1 MIEVTG
7 AQRVEIEN
15 IVAER
20 FQREVVAKALDVA
33 DFIVED
39 LPKDASIE
47 QIFAMIRD
55 VAGLVAKR
63 DTGSRL
69 SVLERALRRFPK
81 HRADTRKEWLGAVAE
96 ARAKLEEE
104 TREEQKKKAQDPALF
119 PKPRA
124 QIQETAIGYYEL
136 SHADGSTERLSD
148 FSLIVLKRVVETE
161 PNKPERLM
169 VRVIDPSGSTIVEK
183 WVVPVASWAGKRA
196 MIASFPSVDM
206 HWYGSDEAIQA
217 LGEHLTAGSR
227 ETAARIVAT
236 EVLGAHEIQGSPRF
250 VLRAG
255 TLGADGQWMAEP
267 DIVYAPAQAAGTL
280 LTLQSPAKDDPF
292 RDEVTQAAREAFAL
306 LPQVQEPKVIGA
318 LVAMFAA
325 GVARP
330 YLLDKLGGYPIC
342 ALAAE
347 AGAGKSSLI
356 GRVLWPMFAGIRQGV
371 GTLSATQTP
380 FAMLRDLS
388 STNAIPLVF
397 DELKLSE
404 MHHTIN
410 YFLRLMKRSWN
421 GDVET
426 RGNADKSTTSYT
438 IAAPVILSGESR
450 FDIDSAVAERC
461 AFISLDRG
469 WLFAHPFAR
478 ERFNEL
484 GFNVPHLSDV
494 GRRFQAF
501 SLGVARDEL
510 LADAAGEVAALLV
523 SPDVP
528 AEIPPRLITT
538 LTVAAFGLRLA
549 RAFAASCGAYLA
561 LAPFAA
567 VGRYLLEEALGVAD
581 EDDDASEAAKSA
593 IGESVSRDALDMA
606 MVDYAHL
613 AMAGRLSEGMHY
625 TWVDGDLMLWL
636 EGAEGERE
644 RWFAERRTA
653 NTSPGVRE
661 LKRIA
666 KRKLGEWRRTSAGYV
681 LGASKQVVLEGDRRP
696 RCIRVRPALFPS
708 SLGVG
713 DFPCSKVRTWGGAG
727 RFEGHSLWEVASER
741 AGQRKN

>member
-7 AQRVEIEN
+7 AARIEIEN

-20 FQREVVAKALDVA
+20 FQREIFDKALDVA
-33 DFIVED
+33 DFLVED

-47 QIFAMIRD
+47 EIFAMVKD
-55 VAGLVAKR
+55 VGALVAPR
-63 DTGSRL
+63 DTGPRL
-69 SVLERALRRFPK
+69 AVLDRVLRRFPK
-81 HRADTRKEWLGAVAE
+81 HRAETRKEWMAAVSI
-96 ARAKLEEE
+96 ARAALDEDA
-104 TREEQKKKAQDPALF
+104 REEQKKKAQDPSAV
-119 PKPRA
+119 PRPRS

-148 FSLIVLKRVVETE
+148 FSLIVMKRVAETE
-161 PNKPERLM
+161 PGKPERLM
-169 VRVIDPSGSTIVEK
+169 VRVIDPAGATVVEK
-183 WVVPVASWAGKRA
+183 WVVPVAAWTSKRA
-196 MIASFPSVDM
+196 FVGTFPSVDM
-206 HWYGSDEAIQA
+206 HWYGNDEAVQA
-217 LGEHLTAGSR
+217 LGELLTAGLR
-227 ETAARIVAT
+227 ETTPRIVAT

-255 TLGADGQWMAEP
+255 TLGADGRWMAEP

-280 LTLQSPAKDDPF
+280 LTLQPPSKDDPF
-292 RDEVTQAAREAFAL
+292 RDEVTQAAQDAFAL

-330 YLLDKLGGYPIC
+330 FLLDKLGGYPIC

-478 ERFNEL
+478 ERFNAL

-528 AEIPPRLITT
+528 EIPPRLITT

-581 EDDDASEAAKSA
+581 EDDDTSETARRT
-593 IGESVSRDALDMA
+593 IGESVSRDAFDMA

-625 TWVDGDLMLWL
+625 TWIDGDLMLWL
-636 EGAEGERE
+636 EGAE
-644 RWFAERRTA
+644 AERQRYA
-653 NTSPGVRE
+653 REVGQAFTSPGVRE

-666 KRKLGEWRRTSAGYV
+666 KRKLSEWRRASTGYV
-681 LGASKQVVLEGDRRP
+681 LGVSKQITLEGDRRP
-696 RCIRVRPALFPS
+696 RCIRVRPSLFPS
-708 SLGVG
+708 ALGVG
-713 DFPCSKVRTWGGAG
+713 DFPCSKVRTWGRADDVGGG
-727 RFEGHSLWEVASER
+727 RSLWQVASER
-741 AGQRKN
+741 AGQKKN